1 MKRSLAAALTTAL
14 VAPLGVVLLSAGPAS
29 AQELTVTDAQGDV
42 GTRTLD
48 ILSVT
53 VQSLDRQVVAEIEVE
68 DATRDGNLT
77 VSIDPRGGT
86 GVRVISK
93 FRATGGT
100 KNYLLRKAFTDQGS
114 SKQKIRCRVRL
125 GHGWSE
131 AGHPVIKLRF
141 PSRCLA
147 GGNYGA
153 LRFAAISSL
162 AHERDVAPVDKH
174 GQVSV
179 SDWVARG

>member
-1 MKRSLAAALTTAL
+1 MKRSLAAALATVL
-14 VAPLGVVLLSAGPAS
+14 VAPLGVVLLGAEPAS
-29 AQELTVTDAQGDV
+29 AQTLSVSDPQGDV
-42 GTRTLD
+42 GIKTLD
-48 ILSVT
+48 ILSVS
-53 VQSLDRQVVAEIEVE
+53 VQNLDRQVVAAIEVE

-100 KNYLLRKAFTDQGS
+100 KNYLLRKAFTDPGS

-125 GHGWSE
+125 GDAWSA
-131 AGHPVIKLRF
+131 AGHPVITLRF

-162 AHERDVAPVDKH
+162 AHERDVAPVDKR
-174 GQVSV
+174 GQLSV